1 MTRGWQDIPGI
12 VCPHCPSNN
21 QVSLLKFTNNILKKK
36 MASALIG
43 HFLMRSRLRRKNND
57 VLLHWQAC
65 ASALAAA
72 ESNVGKERKINDD
85 LKEKFAA
92 AESNVGKELKINDD
106 LKEKFAA
113 AESNVGKEL
122 KINDDLKEKLAAAEA
137 NYEQSE
143 SKISAAKEAAASE
156 LAEERLERSLLAREM
171 GQKIVILG
179 SAASDMRAELAKER
193 QKNDELK
200 KKLVATQ
207 KIAFEHAVFTAG
219 FKDEMR
225 HVGLDILKNPLC
237 LFWGKDSI
245 TDVAIH
251 LVKHAYWR
259 LDATSLLVKN

>member
-72 ESNVGKERKINDD
+72 ESNVGKER
-85 LKEKFAA
+85 
-92 AESNVGKELKINDD
+92 KINDD